1 MFGRGMMKTN
11 MNNLWALL
19 GLCTTLTSCSDSVSE
34 VKSPYPSGYFEK
46 QIAAL
51 THADV
56 AAEVASAVANG
67 DRRFL
72 MNLGFGGSVPGVTNW
87 STEMREKYGT
97 RILDGTGD
105 MVFGPIHEEFKK
117 VANDYAEKYN
127 QLLLK
132 EINKAEKTPNPAAPG
147 NGASADQLDFG
158 PPGRAVPEQQRSM

>member
-1 MFGRGMMKTN
+1 MMKTN

-19 GLCTTLTSCSDSVSE
+19 GLCTTLTSCSDSASE

-56 AAEVASAVANG
+56 AADVASAVANG

-72 MNLGFGGSVPGVTNW
+72 VNLGFGGSVPGVTNW

-105 MVFGPIHEEFKK
+105 MVFGVVHEQFKK
-117 VANDYAEKYN
+117 VADNYAERYN

-132 EINKAEKTPNPAAPG
+132 EINKAEKTSNPAAPV
-147 NGASADQLDFG
+147 NGASAYELDFG
-158 PPGRAVPEQQRSM
+158 PPGRAVPEQQR